1 MPSSPSAAPTR
12 VRFCPAPSGWLHVG
26 SVRAALYNWLHA
38 RGHDGTFVFRIEDTD
53 VTRAT
58 EDSMRSM
65 MEALAWIELDW
76 DEGPDLDADGALG
89 SRGDYGP
96 YRQSERGAL
105 YAAVARR
112 LEAAGHTYR
121 DYRTKEELEAW
132 RERQRQGGDGGPPV
146 VKASTF
152 AHADDEIAR
161 FTAEGRT
168 ASLRLRT
175 PDTGEVVVTDLVRGE
190 VRFDWATISDPVIE
204 RSDGSATYPLANS
217 VDDLAQGIDLICR
230 GEDLLSVTPR
240 QVLLHELL
248 LADGLLD
255 EALAEVGFPARDPS
269 FGPVTRFAH
278 LPMVVGMDRK
288 KLSKRHGSV
297 SIQQFRRQGFL
308 PATLRNY
315 LALLGWAP
323 ADGRERLTDA
333 EMIAAFELDGVG
345 RSAAAFDVDKLTAFN
360 GERIR
365 ELEPAELAR
374 LVVPFLDGTYAAE
387 VAAEQADADADAS
400 DGVPLA
406 DGPLV
411 DTPPSAAQLA
421 VLEGLV
427 PLVQERMQRLDEVVA
442 YAPPFL
448 RDELELDPA
457 SVAKVLTKAGAA
469 EAIAQAAQTLRDVDW
484 TVAAIEEALRALPER
499 IGVGFGKVAQPIRV
513 AVTGS
518 SVSPPL
524 FESIELLG
532 RDRTLARLDAAL
544 PIAEEAAAGG

>member
-1 MPSSPSAAPTR
+1 VSSSSTAPTR

-38 RGHDGTFVFRIEDTD
+38 RGNEGTFVFRIEDTD
-53 VTRAT
+53 ATRAT

-65 MEALAWIELDW
+65 MEALQWIGLDW
-76 DEGPDLDADGALG
+76 DEGPQLDADGTIT
-89 SRGDYGP
+89 SRGEHGP
-96 YRQSERGAL
+96 YRQSERAAL
-105 YAAVARR
+105 YHAVARR

-121 DYRTKEELEAW
+121 DYRTKAELEAW
-132 RERQRQGGDGGPPV
+132 REQQRAGGDGGPPV
-146 VKASTF
+146 VKAANF
-152 AHADDEIAR
+152 AHGDDEIAR

-168 ASLRLRT
+168 ASLRLTT
-175 PDTGEVVVTDLVRGE
+175 PDHGEVVVTDLVRGE
-190 VRFDWATISDPVIE
+190 VRFDWASISDPVIE

-255 EALAEVGFPARDPS
+255 DALAEVGFPARDPS
-269 FGPVTRFAH
+269 WGPVTRFAH

-315 LALLGWAP
+315 LALLGWSP
-323 ADGRERLTDA
+323 GDGRERLDDA
-333 EMIAAFELDGVG
+333 DMIATFDLASVG

-365 ELEPAELAR
+365 ELDAVALAELM
-374 LVVPFLDGTYAAE
+374 VPFLDGTYAADTASGE
-387 VAAEQADADADAS
+387 AGDDTEAVALAE
-400 DGVPLA
+400 
-406 DGPLV
+406 PLV
-411 DTPPSAAQLA
+411 ATPPTDDELA
-421 VLEGLV
+421 VLRGLV
-427 PLVQERMQRLDEVVA
+427 PLVQERMQRLDEVVR
-442 YAPPFL
+442 YAPAFL
-448 RDELELDPA
+448 TDEVELDA
-457 SVAKVLTKAGAA
+457 TSVDKVFTKAGSY
-469 EAIAQAAQTLRDVDW
+469 EAIEAAAAALAEVDW
-484 TVAAIEEALRALPER
+484 NLASIEAALRALPDQL
-499 IGVGFGKVAQPIRV
+499 GVGFGKVAQPVRV
-513 AVTGS
+513 AATGS

-524 FESIELLG
+524 FESLELLG
-532 RDRTLARLDAAL
+532 RERSIARLH
-544 PIAEEAAAGG
+544 AAAPVARAARADG